1 MNRRGPTNG
10 IILTMA
16 TLSCSQLL
24 DTVARR
30 QRMAGMGRH
39 LFGWLVTVAAVYV
52 VVLLVERLLGLT
64 VWPLP
69 WWTLGAV
76 PLLGLAGAMITYR
89 SPNQYATAR
98 LIDRRCDTKDLFLTA
113 AMLERSPG
121 QFQPLVARDAESAA
135 GTVAPAR
142 VVPFEWVDRA
152 GIVLLAIVLLAAG
165 WLWMPPLDPFGAVA
179 ARAEDDQKKQKLADT
194 RRATKARMA
203 QLKKAPQR
211 DEAKLTQQAVEDLK
225 LTFRKMQPNQR
236 AGNLQKLT
244 ARQRELG
251 ERWRKSAAKNLANA
265 LNQQAAA
272 QSLGGREGP
281 KQQKWQQ
288 ELQAGQTGGLS
299 QEMQKIQ
306 ELARQAAEATDPVTA
321 QQLKQEVAE
330 RLKDL
335 SEFAQRQF
343 KDQPLDTALRRAL
356 EQFELARLE
365 GLNLEAL
372 AGLCESM
379 DLSQMELVQL
389 AESLGELMTLEET
402 LVALQRAKML
412 NDLEPL
418 DGEACG
424 SCEGIGDYA
433 ELYAQLLAQYAGA
446 GPGPGMG
453 GPGQG
458 EGNIAPED
466 ESLDSDFQTTRARS
480 PLTPG
485 KILMSMKVKGLSDKG
500 RVDRQYANSLARV
513 KQDVS
518 DAVVAERVP
527 PGYHNAIKRYFD
539 TLGEPA
545 DATRSK

>member
-1 MNRRGPTNG
+1 
-10 IILTMA
+10 
-16 TLSCSQLL
+16 
-24 DTVARR
+24 
-30 QRMAGMGRH
+30 MAGLVGH
-39 LFGWLVTVAAVYV
+39 LFGWLMGVAVAYA

-69 WWTLGAV
+69 LWTLGAV
-76 PLLGLAGAMITYR
+76 PLLALAGAMITYR
-89 SPNQYATAR
+89 APDRHAAAR
-98 LIDRRCDTKDLFLTA
+98 LIDQRCDTKDLFLTA

-121 QFQPLVARDAESAA
+121 QFQPLVARDAETAA
-135 GTVAPAR
+135 QTVAPAR

-152 GIVLLAIVLLAAG
+152 GIVLLAAVVLAAG
-165 WLWMPPLDPFGAVA
+165 WLWLPPLDPFGAVA
-179 ARAEDDQKKQKLADT
+179 AREEDNQKKQKLADT

-203 QLKKAPQR
+203 QLKKAAER
-211 DEAKLTQQAVEDLK
+211 DDQAKLTQEAIEDLK
-225 LTFRKMQPNQR
+225 LTFTRMQPKQQ

-244 ARQRELG
+244 AHQKELG
-251 ERWRKSAAKNLANA
+251 QRWRKSGARNLANA
-265 LNQQAAA
+265 LNQQTAS
-272 QSLGGREGP
+272 QSLGGREAP
-281 KQQKWQQ
+281 KLQKWQE
-288 ELQAGQTGGLS
+288 ELRAGNTGGLG

-321 QQLKQEVAE
+321 QQLNQELAE

-379 DLSQMELVQL
+379 DLGQMELQQL
-389 AESLGELMTLEET
+389 AQSLGELMDLEQ
-402 LVALQRAKML
+402 ALEALKLARML
-412 NDLEPL
+412 NALEPL
-418 DGEACG
+418 DGEA
-424 SCEGIGDYA
+424 SSQCEGMGDYA
-433 ELYAQLLAQYAGA
+433 ELYARLLGQCAG
-446 GPGPGMG
+446 GRGPGMG

-466 ESLDSDFQTTRARS
+466 ESLDSEFQTTRARS

-500 RVDRQYANSLARV
+500 QVDRQYADSLARV

-545 DATRSK
+545 DATRPK